1 MKKKSTKVIAVM
13 AGIIIV
19 LACVVYFSLFVGVKV
34 NKVSEGVYET
44 EVFASTNQKFND
56 WFLKYVFSGNP
67 GGCSAVAKTLES
79 GDTIV
84 GRNMDFYVSNKPVF
98 VVRTK
103 EKGKYETVGL
113 AYYDQFVPDDV
124 VVEKKGVPRVIYSM
138 LPMFCQDVMNDQG
151 LYVEVNMRYSEYDPM
166 GELMFADTH
175 TNPKSEVR
183 KCIAGINTQLCQ
195 NCATVKEAVDYVN
208 KLDIYSPQSADMQWN
223 FCYLLADATGDYGLL
238 EVANNKVYF
247 LDKQQMQTN
256 FYVEEEL
263 YEKQRMKCGVGRYDL
278 LKEGIDDVK
287 SEDDMFNLIDSVSY
301 AQSYNYETC
310 NYDARS
316 EYIGE
321 NPGWDYYYVIDEDN
335 QDEVKEYLDEVAEIY
350 NSMSRQELKDDGT
363 YWESSFTTI
372 ANCSDKTMRVRFYE
386 DDSNVVEL
394 SFNTHS

>member
-1 MKKKSTKVIAVM
+1 MKKRTVKVIAII
-13 AGIIIV
+13 AGV
-19 LACVVYFSLFVGVKV
+19 FGALVCTVYFALFGGVKV

-44 EVFASTNQKFND
+44 KVFTSTNQKFYD
-56 WFLKYVFSGNP
+56 WFLRYIFSGNP
-67 GGCSAVAKTLES
+67 GGCSAVAKTLEN

-84 GRNMDFYVSNKPVF
+84 GRNMDFYVSNKPAF
-98 VVRTK
+98 IVRTK
-103 EKGKYETVGL
+103 EKNKYETVGI
-113 AYYDQFVPDDV
+113 AYYDQFIPDTD

-151 LYVEVNMRYSEYDPM
+151 LYVEVNMRYSEYDPT

-175 TNPKSEVR
+175 TNLKSEVR
-183 KCIAGINTQLCQ
+183 TCIAGINTQICQ
-195 NCATVKEAVDYVN
+195 NCATVGEAIEYVE
-208 KLDIYSPQSADMQWN
+208 KLDIYSPQSDAMQWN

-247 LDKQQMQTN
+247 QDKEQIQTN
-256 FYVEEEL
+256 FYVHDEL
-263 YEKQRMKCGVGRYDL
+263 YEMQRMKCGVGRYDYIA
-278 LKEGIDDVK
+278 ERIDGVE
-287 SEDDMFNLIDSVSY
+287 SEDDMFELMDSVSY
-301 AQSYNYETC
+301 AQSYDYTTC
-310 NYDARS
+310 NFDARS

-363 YWESSFTTI
+363 YWESSFTNI